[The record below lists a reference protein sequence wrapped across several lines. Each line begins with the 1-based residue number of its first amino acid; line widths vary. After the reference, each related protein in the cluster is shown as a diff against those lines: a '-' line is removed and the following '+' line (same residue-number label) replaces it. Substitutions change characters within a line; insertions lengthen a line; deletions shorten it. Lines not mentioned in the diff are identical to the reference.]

1 MGLLHLV
8 KEHDRIR
15 LPADR
20 FRQLSAFIISHI
32 SRRRSDQPGY
42 RIFLHILAHIDT
54 DHVALIIK
62 QILSKRFCKL
72 RLPHARRTKEQE
84 GTDRLGG
91 ILDPRL
97 RADDGFRY
105 QFYSFVLTDHTLMK
119 LLRQMKGL
127 APLTLVELRNRNT
140 SPTRH
145 DLADLII
152 RHALMHQRLVFIL
165 HLSFLLF

>member
-1 MGLLHLV
+1 
-8 KEHDRIR
+8 
-15 LPADR
+15 
-20 FRQLSAFIISHI
+20 
-32 SRRRSDQPGY
+32 
-42 RIFLHILAHIDT
+42 
-54 DHVALIIK
+54 
-62 QILSKRFCKL
+62 
-72 RLPHARRTKEQE
+72 
-84 GTDRLGG
+84 
-91 ILDPRL
+91 
-97 RADDGFRY
+97 
-105 QFYSFVLTDHTLMK
+105 MK